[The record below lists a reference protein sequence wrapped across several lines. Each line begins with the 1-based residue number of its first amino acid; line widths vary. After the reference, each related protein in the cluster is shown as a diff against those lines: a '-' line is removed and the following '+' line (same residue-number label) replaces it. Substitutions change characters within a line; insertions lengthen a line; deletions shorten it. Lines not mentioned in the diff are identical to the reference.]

1 MQCLNLFPNNRKTVF
16 QFLNIDSGC
25 SIFACRN
32 LLLIFFFFPGFEFKH
47 ARSDDCTV
55 CSTVLTFCCV
65 AAGRRIEMSVT
76 EFHSLLCRLLSIFG
90 GERYYMKWPAHIPV
104 LHLKSALSEIY
115 KSTGFDHPFFFLAW
129 QSNQT
134 ILSLLAIHSSWIMF
148 MLLGLCSCCWYFGIT
163 NQKQIINLFMYY

>member
-32 LLLIFFFFPGFEFKH
+32 LLLIFFFQVLNLNMQE
-47 ARSDDCTV
+47 V
-55 CSTVLTFCCV
+55 MTVLCV
-65 AAGRRIEMSVT
+65 RLFWLFVVLLRVAGSKCLLLNFTACSADCFLYSEAKDTIWNDLLI
-76 EFHSLLCRLLSIFG
+76 FQYYIWSLHC
-90 GERYYMKWPAHIPV
+90 
-104 LHLKSALSEIY
+104 LKSTKALALIIL
-115 KSTGFDHPFFFLAW
+115 FFLAW

-163 NQKQIINLFMYY
+163 NQKQIINSFMYY